1 VAGVVGVCPAPPPVP
16 WLGVVGVTVPPFGS
30 AGVTGVVSVVSVS
43 VLSVSVL
50 SVSVR
55 SSPRLFGVVTPRSA
69 GVVLGSLSP
78 PAVAITTIAISRTR
92 AAAPAATMR
101 RRM

>member
-1 VAGVVGVCPAPPPVP
+1 MP

-50 SVSVR
+50 SVSVL
-55 SSPRLFGVVTPRSA
+55 SPRLLGVVTPRSA